1 MIRFLTLIFL
11 VAFALPIKAEKQYK
25 RSFPL
30 RELALEIAESEL
42 VGSNDLLTTPD
53 TPLNIEKFKPEFK
66 KYLKKKVH
74 DYFEETS
81 IEVDE
86 EKKLVHITSNL
97 KTMYQV
103 MNLVG
108 DHYSDA
114 AQLKFHLTVIEVED
128 TSELLKI
135 DPVTVKAKTIRKL
148 PKNQRKIISELDLF
162 TQNGNTSYIKSKNN
176 IIEITPQIDPD
187 GYSIEVEMRTVIKEK
202 YTYTHDT
209 RFKFFDRS
217 ELAFQIQP
225 KDNEKRRNLFLLVSV
240 VLLDYNLQPL
250 ERFTKKEVE
259 TVRDQIMKNNELKG
273 KLLTRFYTLSVGMSS
288 GGEEER
294 EEYKP
299 DFKGYFIQNDI
310 PFTDE
315 ESVTFVQGAM
325 RLVIKAKESTHQ
337 KIEKHLKD
345 IGIETPQRK
354 VVLRVYEIDNK
365 SFEKLN
371 GSKPKFLDLNKLKSI
386 KFIDNFE
393 LFAVSGKTAVV
404 TESDLSGKKNTVGFD
419 VTSQSNL
426 KDTETDIDLKLVYQK
441 NGISAKMERCFSIK
455 NGDYNFFELQRKR
468 KKTIFIA
475 IYADRFVAES
485 ENWFGN

>member
-30 RELALEIAESEL
+30 RELALEIAENEL
-42 VGSNDLLTTPD
+42 VDTNDLLTNSGTQID
-53 TPLNIEKFKPEFK
+53 IEKFKPAFK
-66 KYLKKKVH
+66 EYLKKNVH
-74 DYFEETS
+74 DYLEGTL
-81 IEVDE
+81 IDIDEVT
-86 EKKLVHITSNL
+86 KLVHITSNL

-108 DHYSDA
+108 DHYSGA
-114 AQLKFHLTVIEVED
+114 AQLKFHLTVIEI
-128 TSELLKI
+128 LKI
-135 DPVTVKAKTIRKL
+135 DPVTVKAKTIREI
-148 PKNQRKIISELDLF
+148 PKNQRKIISEHDLF

-176 IIEITPQIDPD
+176 IIEITPQVNPD

-217 ELAFQIQP
+217 ELAFQIQS

-299 DFKGYFIQNDI
+299 DFKGYFIENGI
-310 PFTDE
+310 PFTEE
-315 ESVTFVQGAM
+315 ESVTFVQAAM

-354 VVLRVYEIDNK
+354 VVLRVYETDNK
-365 SFEKLN
+365 SFEKHN
-371 GSKPKFLDLNKLKSI
+371 GLKPEFVDMNKLNSVKA
-386 KFIDNFE
+386 IDNFE
-393 LFAVSGKTAVV
+393 LFAVSGKTTVIS
-404 TESDLSGKKNTVGFD
+404 ESDLSGKKHSVSFD
-419 VTSQSNL
+419 ITSQSNL
-426 KDTETDIDLKLVYQK
+426 KDTETNIDLKLVYQK
-441 NGISAKMERCFSIK
+441 NGISAKMERRFTIK
-455 NGDYNFFELQRKR
+455 NGGYNIYELQRR
-468 KKTIFIA
+468 GNKTIFIA
-475 IYADRFVAES
+475 IYADRFIAES
-485 ENWFGN
+485 DYWFGN